1 MTVEVKYRHCL
12 GRPKIFSN
20 YMNKR
25 NNWDN
30 SEKRTLDLKP
40 DLPADECCCYYLSC
54 LTALTEASQ
63 FPAAVEA
70 MLSQP
75 FLYLYE

>member
-1 MTVEVKYRHCL
+1 
-12 GRPKIFSN
+12 
-20 YMNKR
+20 MNKK

-40 DLPADECCCYYLSC
+40 DLPTDECCCCYYLSC

-63 FPAAVEA
+63 FPAAAVEA